1 MPKRNTDN
9 VPNVRGG
16 DNVVSILVMIMLG
29 IETVADI
36 RSRSVSAVRLIIF
49 AAVAVAVNIIFY
61 YQSIWS
67 MIGGI
72 AVGAVLFL
80 YALLTSESI
89 GYGDCLIFV
98 CAGAYI
104 GFADNLELLFF
115 SLLAVAAAGG
125 IYALAAHKTIKTRIP
140 FVPCIM
146 AVYFIMLVIKAVKG
160 DDII

>member
-16 DNVVSILVMIMLG
+16 DKVVSILVMIMLG

-49 AAVAVAVNIIFY
+49 AVGAVAVNIIFY

-104 GFADNLELLFF
+104 GFADNLELL
-115 SLLAVAAAGG
+115 SVALAGG

>member
-16 DNVVSILVMIMLG
+16 DKVVSILVMIMLG

-49 AAVAVAVNIIFY
+49 AVGAVAVNIIFY

-89 GYGDCLIFV
+89 GYGD
-98 CAGAYI
+98 
-104 GFADNLELLFF
+104 
-115 SLLAVAAAGG
+115 
-125 IYALAAHKTIKTRIP
+125 
-140 FVPCIM
+140 
-146 AVYFIMLVIKAVKG
+146 
-160 DDII
+160 

>member
-1 MPKRNTDN
+1 MPSQNTGN
-9 VPNVRGG
+9 APNAQGG
-16 DNVVSILVMIMLG
+16 DLMVSILVMIMLG

-36 RSRSVSAVRLIIF
+36 RNRSVSAVRLIVF
-49 AAVAVAVNIIFY
+49 DVAAVAVNIIFY

-67 MIGGI
+67 MIGGM

-104 GFADNLELLFF
+104 GFVNNLELLFF
-115 SLLAVAAAGG
+115 SLLAVAVAGG
-125 IYALAAHKTIKTRIP
+125 IYALAAHKTIKARIP

-146 AVYFIMLVIKAVKG
+146 AVYFIMLIIKAVKG
-160 DDII
+160 DIII